1 MNTVESADPTIAEIT
16 RSVVKSYVSFNKL
29 SADDLIDVVQAVHTT
44 LDRLSQGAPKPEP
57 RPEPAVPVEIS
68 ITDDYII
75 CLEDGKK
82 YKSLK
87 RHLAAHY
94 KMTPQQYR
102 DKWGLP
108 ANYPMVAPN
117 YSATRAMLARR
128 ASGVMD

>member
-1 MNTVESADPTIAEIT
+1 MTSAASEGLSTAEIT

-29 SADDLIDVVQAVHTT
+29 STDGLITT
-44 LDRLSQGAPKPEP
+44 VRSVYAALERLSQGAPEPEP
-57 RPEPAVPVEIS
+57 KPEPAVPIEIS
-68 ITDDYII
+68 VTDEYII

-108 ANYPMVAPN
+108 PNYPMVAPN

-128 ASGVMD
+128 AAGIVD

>member
-1 MNTVESADPTIAEIT
+1 MSTAERENLTTAEIT

-29 SADDLIDVVQAVHTT
+29 SAEGLVAIVQEVHNT
-44 LDRLSQGAPKPEP
+44 LERLSVGAPEPEP
-57 RPEPAVPVEIS
+57 RPEPAVPIEASV
-68 ITDDYII
+68 TDEYLI

-108 ANYPMVAPN
+108 PSYPMVAPN

-128 ASGVMD
+128 AAGVNE

>member
-1 MNTVESADPTIAEIT
+1 MAAVERTELSTAEIT

-29 SADDLIDVVQAVHTT
+29 SADGLIDIVQAVHTT
-44 LDRLSQGAPKPEP
+44 LDRLSQGSPEP
-57 RPEPAVPVEIS
+57 EPKPEPAVPVDTS

-128 ASGVMD
+128 ASGAAE

>member
-1 MNTVESADPTIAEIT
+1 MDRDQTNTAEIT
-16 RSVVKSYVSFNKL
+16 RAVVKSYVSFNKI
-29 SADDLIDVVQAVHTT
+29 SSDGLIDIVKAVHST
-44 LDRLSQGAPKPEP
+44 LDRLSQGEPEP
-57 RPEPAVPVEIS
+57 EPLQQPAVPVES
-68 ITDDYII
+68 SVTDDYII

-94 KMTPQQYR
+94 GMTPQQYR

-108 ANYPMVAPN
+108 PNYPMVAPN

-128 ASGVMD
+128 ASNGV

>member
-1 MNTVESADPTIAEIT
+1 MVTAVREGLTTAEIT

-29 SADDLIDVVQAVHTT
+29 STDGLISVVQAVHTT
-44 LDRLSQGAPKPEP
+44 LDRLSQGTPEPEP
-57 RPEPAVPVEIS
+57 RPEPAVPVEDS
-68 ITDDYII
+68 ITDEYII

-108 ANYPMVAPN
+108 PNYPMVAPN

-128 ASGVMD
+128 AAGLPD